1 MVLISVLTPTVE
13 QAGLNSQD
21 YRSYCQSLL
30 GTEKLQLCKLVPL
43 EPGEVCEE
51 LVVRLDAGMSLQ
63 SVETLLEEKD
73 RFEGQLTQAKEALRH
88 FASENSKLKELLSQN
103 KGQRMR
109 SLEEENRKLRSVL
122 Q

>member
-1 MVLISVLTPTVE
+1 MVLISVVTPTVD
-13 QAGLNSQD
+13 QAGLNPQD
-21 YRSYCQSLL
+21 YRTYCQTLL

-43 EPGEVCEE
+43 EPGEACDE

-63 SVETLLEEKD
+63 NVETLLEEKE
-73 RFEGQLTQAKEALRH
+73 RFEGQLTQAKEALKH
-88 FASENSKLKELLSQN
+88 FSSENTKLKELLSQN

-109 SLEEENRKLRSVL
+109 SLEDENRKLRSVL

>member
-21 YRSYCQSLL
+21 YRSYCHSLL

-43 EPGEVCEE
+43 EPGEACEE
-51 LVVRLDAGMSLQ
+51 VVVRLDAGMSLQ

-88 FASENSKLKELLSQN
+88 FASENAKLKELLSQN

-109 SLEEENRKLRSVL
+109 SLEDENRKLRSVL